1 MSTRWMDSP
10 VGGLRIHTSAG
21 LLTAIEFDAE
31 PKGRF
36 DNDPLLN
43 RIEVQ
48 LNEYFAKERTDF
60 DLPLAQDGTEFQVKV
75 WNQLRKIPYG
85 QTMSYSDMARKLG
98 YDAGI
103 SRAVGVANG
112 ANPIPIVV
120 PCHRVVGADGTLTGY
135 SGGIERKQALL
146 TLENP
151 GLF

>member
-1 MSTRWMDSP
+1 MDSP